1 LGSVSQPQP
10 PLLKAEAVRRVSSL
24 LVGGVG
30 DVDAARKNGILIL
43 LGVMILID

>member
-10 PLLKAEAVRRVSSL
+10 PLLKAEAVRRLSTL
-24 LVGGVG
+24 LVGGFG
-30 DVDAARKNGILIL
+30 DFDAERKNGILIL